1 MYSGVC
7 MQAWYRSRAL
17 YEAVMKLAKS
27 GRFEEAISL
36 ASDIPDKKV
45 RSRAFH
51 QIVVEMARNGADYSD
66 ALNRAIEVALG
77 VEGRGEGTKALMG
90 LAFEFLEM
98 GKFDDALYIAEHIT
112 DLANRSKVQAE
123 VALRL
128 ARKGELDRAM
138 KLIEDILDE
147 DVKTWATSMLA
158 SEL

>member
-1 MYSGVC
+1 MGVF

-17 YEAVMKLAKS
+17 YDAVMKLVKAGKFNEAMKLAK
-27 GRFEEAISL
+27 G
-36 ASDIPDKKV
+36 IPDGSV
-45 RSRAFH
+45 RSKAVNG
-51 QIVVEMARNGADYSD
+51 IVVEMAKAGEDYRD
-66 ALNRAIEVALG
+66 ALDRAIETALS
-77 VEGRGEGTKALMG
+77 TKNPTKNLMG

>member
-1 MYSGVC
+1 MGVF

-17 YEAVMKLAKS
+17 YDAVMKLVKA
-27 GRFEEAISL
+27 GRFEEALKL
-36 ASDIPDKKV
+36 ASGIPDGNV
-45 RSRAFH
+45 RSKAMNG
-51 QIVVEMARNGADYSD
+51 IAVEMARSGVDYGE
-66 ALNRAIEVALG
+66 ALRRAIETAL
-77 VEGRGEGTKALMG
+77 ETKAPTKNLMG
-90 LAFEFLEM
+90 LAFEFMEL
-98 GKFDDALYIAEHIT
+98 GKFEDALYIAEHIT

-128 ARKGELDRAM
+128 ARMGELERAM

>member
-1 MYSGVC
+1 

-17 YEAVMKLAKS
+17 YDAVMKLVKAGK
-27 GRFEEAISL
+27 FEEAMKL
-36 ASDIPDKKV
+36 ALGIPDGSV
-45 RSRAFH
+45 RSKAVNG
-51 QIVVEMARNGADYSD
+51 IAAEMARAGEDYRE
-66 ALNRAIEVALG
+66 ALEGAIEAALA
-77 VEGRGEGTKALMG
+77 TKNPTRNLMG

-112 DLANRSKVQAE
+112 DLPNRSKVQAE

-128 ARKGELDRAM
+128 ARRGELERAM
-138 KLIEDILDE
+138 ELIEDILDE